1 MQDIVVIG
9 SLNMDLVVRVPKMP
23 KPGETILG
31 DNFQVLSGGKGANQA
46 VAAARLGARVTMIG
60 RVGKDDF
67 GRTLIQNLE
76 AEGINVANI
85 TQDSNAASGIAMI
98 TVDES
103 GQNSIV
109 VASGANMRLKPEQ
122 VCQAWENLDKVDFVV
137 MPLEIPLNCIIEAT
151 RLGKASGAI
160 ILLNPAPAQELP
172 DDLLQEIDILIPNET
187 ELEILSGLPV
197 HDVASAKE
205 AARFLLQKGVSTV
218 IITLGEKGALL
229 LEDELEIYIPSEKV
243 DVVDTTAAGDSFI
256 GALAT
261 ALTKGWD
268 LEKAVRYANCAGAAA
283 VTKFGA
289 QPSLPTPEEVE
300 KLFSQ
305 GNPK

>member
-1 MQDIVVIG
+1 MQNIVVIG
-9 SLNMDLVVRVPKMP
+9 SLNMDLVVRVPQMP
-23 KPGETILG
+23 KSGETIFG
-31 DNFQVLSGGKGANQA
+31 DDFRVLSGGKGANQA
-46 VAAARLGARVTMIG
+46 VAAARLGAKVTMIG
-60 RVGKDDF
+60 RVGEDDF
-67 GRTLIQNLE
+67 GRTLIENLE

-85 TQDSNAASGIAMI
+85 TQDRNAASGIAMI

-109 VASGANMRLKPEQ
+109 VASGANMCLKPEH
-122 VCQAWENLDKVDFVV
+122 VSLGWKNLDNVGFVV
-137 MPLEIPLNCIIEAT
+137 MPLEIPLDCIIEAT
-151 RLGKASGAI
+151 RLGKASGAT

-187 ELEILSGLPV
+187 ELEILSGMPV
-197 HDVASAKE
+197 HDVESAKE
-205 AARFLLQKGVSTV
+205 AAHFLLKKGVSTI

-229 LEDELEIYIPSEKV
+229 LENEQEIHVPSEKV

-256 GALAT
+256 GGLAT

-300 KLFSQ
+300 TLL
-305 GNPK
+305 

>member
-31 DNFQVLSGGKGANQA
+31 DNFKVLPGGKGANQA
-46 VAAARLGARVTMIG
+46 VAAARLGAKVTMIG
-60 RVGKDDF
+60 RVGEDDF

-76 AEGINVANI
+76 VEGINVANI
-85 TQDSNAASGIAMI
+85 TRDLSTASGIAMI

-109 VASGANMRLKPEQ
+109 VASGANMCLKPEHIRK
-122 VCQAWENLDKVDFVV
+122 AWKNLGNVDFVV
-137 MPLEIPLNCIIEAT
+137 MPLEIPLDCIIEAT
-151 RLGKASGAI
+151 RLGKASGAT

-197 HDVASAKE
+197 HDVVSAKE
-205 AARFLLQKGVSTV
+205 AARFLLQKGVPAI

-229 LEDELEIYIPSEKV
+229 LEDEMEIYILSEKV
-243 DVVDTTAAGDSFI
+243 EVVDTTAAGDSFI
-256 GALAT
+256 GGLTT
-261 ALTKGWD
+261 ALTKGWS

-289 QPSLPTPEEVE
+289 QPSLPTPEDVDI
-300 KLFSQ
+300 LFSQ
-305 GNPK
+305 GNLK